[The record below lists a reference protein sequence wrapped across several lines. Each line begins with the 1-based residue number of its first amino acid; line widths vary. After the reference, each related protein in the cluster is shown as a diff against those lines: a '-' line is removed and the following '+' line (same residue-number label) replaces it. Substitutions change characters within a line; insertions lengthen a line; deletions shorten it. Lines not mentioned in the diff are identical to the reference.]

1 MTGGNKQRLQMPAR
15 GAESVTEDGVARPGV
30 PDGGRECARRWLRA
44 GWMDRIR
51 LLWSL
56 GSLTLW
62 PIPSGGGASPGRN
75 ALPQARALCGA
86 FLAGQTAEEAQGS
99 GRSQGQVVTRQGP
112 GNRAALPNR
121 NLHSNK
127 TRGTIQKK
135 YFLSFCSARS
145 PARQPFQV
153 FTKTLSS
160 HAPAVIGGGKRC
172 AVPLSSPWFLNFQ
185 CEATCSPQGTHE
197 LDAFRDHASPS
208 PSVLHLRI
216 CLLHLVE
223 SLERKQNASSVW
235 IWKRRSLSVVCL
247 RMLPAQVRDMAAMVS
262 AQDFVHVL
270 PLHPA
275 CAISPHMP
283 LFSVLCS
290 LFVLEG
296 KRR

>member
-15 GAESVTEDGVARPGV
+15 GAESVTEDGVAGPGV

-153 FTKTLSS
+153 FTKILSS

-172 AVPLSSPWFLNFQ
+172 AVPLSLPWFLKFQ
-185 CEATCSPQGTHE
+185 IP
-197 LDAFRDHASPS
+197 
-208 PSVLHLRI
+208 
-216 CLLHLVE
+216 
-223 SLERKQNASSVW
+223 
-235 IWKRRSLSVVCL
+235 
-247 RMLPAQVRDMAAMVS
+247 M
-262 AQDFVHVL
+262 
-270 PLHPA
+270 
-275 CAISPHMP
+275 
-283 LFSVLCS
+283 
-290 LFVLEG
+290 
-296 KRR
+296 